1 MMMLKCLM
9 AICMVFTLIGCA
21 GGAGGGQ
28 VLPCSFA
35 RGKWNPRGWTRV
47 KSPRWDH
54 FGGWVQRDTHIENE
68 TPAGAT
74 ADEMLGARAGETFS
88 SMVLSR
94 KVSGDLTISSTMDFA
109 HRMAPLIVIAHDL
122 GADAAGRAEYREHY
136 EIVIYDQGVNLW
148 HHYFRDGKPSWVK
161 AAHAEFTLAANVQY
175 ELKVRITQVAKGK
188 LMSISVA
195 GHDLE
200 HLDDSLPDEF
210 YAGITGIEGVNRFYD
225 FDVRAVLTAGR

>member
-1 MMMLKCLM
+1 MMIVKCVVAVCL
-9 AICMVFTLIGCA
+9 VSTLLVGCA
-21 GGAGGGQ
+21 GGGQ
-28 VLPCSFA
+28 ALPYSFA
-35 RGKWNPRGWTRV
+35 RGKWNPRDWTLV

-54 FGGWVQRDTHIENE
+54 FGEWVQRNTHIENE
-68 TPAGAT
+68 TPADAT
-74 ADEMLGARAGETFS
+74 AEAMLGPRAAETYT
-88 SMVLSR
+88 SMVLNR
-94 KVSGDLTISSTMDFA
+94 KLSGDLTITATMDFA
-109 HRMAPLIVIAHDL
+109 HRMAPMIVIAHDL
-122 GADAAGRAEYREHY
+122 GADASGRTEYRQHY
-136 EIVIYDQGVNLW
+136 EIVLYDQGVNVW

-210 YAGITGIEGVNRFYD
+210 YAGITRIEGVNRFYD